1 MDMKKEKLK
10 KLIHENILD
19 AKAYLPPTD
28 RKNFITLD
36 LNESYH
42 FLNDAIIDELK
53 QFDHFTLSS
62 YPEYAELTAEVA
74 RYSSRKT
81 EEVCLTSGSDQAI
94 QMLLN
99 LFFHKGDEVVV
110 PAPTFFVYFSLLE
123 LIGTSAKVVLHKDEE
138 DRFTFPFEE
147 TLNAIT
153 TSSKGLLLCNPNNP
167 LGTSL
172 TEKEM
177 TALLEKAH
185 SLGIPVIV
193 DEAYFEFSGS
203 TAAPLLD
210 RYDNLIILRSFSKSF
225 GLAGLRLGYVLA
237 HKNIID
243 ELIKLR
249 LPWAVNHFAVHAGLV
264 ALKHQK
270 HFKEKI
276 VETLEIKKQLADFL
290 EGKGVQCYRSDTN
303 FIIAKFPAAK
313 YLIEALKRRGLLV
326 SDVSHYPHSG
336 DLFINAIRITI
347 PSQADFPRVQQIFK
361 ESLLEAT
368 A

>member
-1 MDMKKEKLK
+1 MEKEKLE
-10 KLIHENILD
+10 KLIPQNILE
-19 AKAYLPPTD
+19 AKPYFPPTD
-28 RKNFITLD
+28 RKNFIRLD

-42 FLNDAIIDELK
+42 FLSDAIINDLK

-62 YPEYAELTAEVA
+62 YPEYAALTAEVA
-74 RYSSRKT
+74 RYSGRSS

-94 QMLLN
+94 EMLLN
-99 LFFHKGDEVVV
+99 LFFHKGDEVIV

-123 LIGTSAKVVLHKDEE
+123 LIGASAKVILHKDEE
-138 DRFTFPFEE
+138 DHFVFPFEE

-153 TSSKGLLLCNPNNP
+153 ASSKGLLLCNPNNP
-167 LGTSL
+167 LGSSIP
-172 TEKEM
+172 EKEM
-177 TALLEKAH
+177 TILVEKAH
-185 SLGIPVIV
+185 AFGIPVII

-203 TAAPLLD
+203 TAAKLLD
-210 RYDNLIILRSFSKSF
+210 HYDNLIILRSFSKSF

-243 ELIKLR
+243 ELVKLR
-249 LPWAVNHFAVHAGLV
+249 LPWAVNHFAVHGGIV

-276 VETLEIKKQLADFL
+276 AETLETKKSLIDFL
-290 EGKGVQCYRSDTN
+290 EGKGAQCYRSDTN
-303 FIIAKFPAAK
+303 FIIAKFSAAK
-313 YLIEALKRRGLLV
+313 HLVEALKRRGLLV

-336 DLFINAIRITI
+336 DLLANALRITV
-347 PSQADFPRVQQIFK
+347 PSQADFPRVQQIFE
-361 ESLLEAT
+361 ESLFEAT